1 MINKSKQIFFVFL
14 GLTMIVLINLN
25 LVMSSPNNT
34 DGNIELSVLAN
45 LALADSE
52 SSSQCQDCVTGGDG
66 TQSCEY
72 TIGIITWSVTC
83 YSGYYACCKSTG
95 ASCCK

>member
-1 MINKSKQIFFVFL
+1 MINKSKQILFVFL
-14 GLTMIVLINLN
+14 GLTMIVMINLN

-34 DGNIELSVLAN
+34 YSNIELSILAN

-52 SSSQCQDCVTGGDG
+52 SSSQCQNCVAGGGG
-66 TQSCEY
+66 TLSCEY
-72 TIGIITWSVTC
+72 TVGPVTWSVTC
-83 YSGYYACCKSTG
+83 QDGYYACCKSTG